1 MNRQDLVNVL
11 SDSLVWQVVSEYVEQ
26 INQVPIMLKDI
37 RYYDISNLPEV
48 TMCEV
53 FVCDSFDVLAFEVE
67 NGKIIMDFEMPMVYS
82 VWSHD
87 EQQLRITTI
96 VRGKCAILDLDNYDW
111 ERFDFSKM
119 NRLELLRHQ
128 DLVEIIELG
137 YHETE
142 CDDVSFL

>member
-11 SDSLVWQVVSEYVEQ
+11 SNSLIWQVVSEYVEQ
-26 INQVPIMLKDI
+26 INQVSIMLKDI
-37 RYYDISNLPEV
+37 SYYDINSLPEV
-48 TMCEV
+48 TKCEV
-53 FVCDSFDVLAFEVE
+53 FISDSFDVLTFEIE
-67 NGKIIMDFEMPMVYS
+67 KGKIVMDFEMPMVYS
-82 VWSHD
+82 VWSYN

-96 VRGKCAILDLDNYDW
+96 VRGKCAVFDLGNYDW

-119 NRLELLRHQ
+119 NRLELLNHQ